1 MKSELSN
8 EEARRISLAAQGF
21 ADARPKGRVDIRALR
36 RVIGRV
42 GLLQIDSVNVLVRAH
57 YMPLYSRL
65 GPYPR
70 GLLDD
75 AVYKRRELFEAWA
88 HVASLVPIDCY
99 PLLRHQMHSNVPQWR
114 HFRRWAEANNEY
126 VDAVLDEVRERGPL
140 SAKDLEDPGQR
151 RGTWWMRSKG
161 KQALEWHFRCGNLM
175 AHSRPNFERVYDVTD
190 RVLPAD
196 VLEQEPAPERE
207 AQREFLMRAA
217 RSHGVGTSKDLAD
230 YYRLPIMRSR
240 ELLHELV
247 EEGALREVSVEGWRD
262 PAYLHPEAESPRRI
276 EARALL
282 TPFDPVIWERSR
294 AQRLFNFKYQ
304 IEIYVPEK
312 KRQYGYYVLPFLL
325 DGELVGRVDLKAD
338 RKAGKLHAKGAFI
351 EEGQDERRV
360 AGELAEEL
368 RAMADWLELDGVR
381 IGRRGNL
388 SGKLRA
394 ALALARA

>member
-1 MKSELSN
+1 MASMKPELSN
-8 EEARRISLAAQGF
+8 EEARRIALAAQGF
-21 ADARPKGRVDIRALR
+21 ADARPTGRVDIRALR

-65 GPYPR
+65 GPYSR
-70 GLLDD
+70 DLLDD
-75 AVYKRRELFEAWA
+75 AVYKRHELFEAWA
-88 HVASLVPIDCY
+88 HVASLVPLDCY

-114 HFRRWAEANNEY
+114 HFRHWAEANKEY
-126 VDAVLDEVRERGPL
+126 VDAVLEEVRERGPL
-140 SAKDLEDPGQR
+140 SAKELEDPGWR
-151 RGTWWMRSKG
+151 RGSWWMRSKG

-175 AHSRPNFERVYDVTD
+175 ASDRPNFERVYDVTE

-196 VLEQEPAPERE
+196 VLDQEPVPERE

-217 RSHGVGTSKDLAD
+217 RSHGVGTAKDLAD
-230 YYRLPIMRSR
+230 YYRLPILRSR
-240 ELLHELV
+240 ELLKELV
-247 EEGALREVSVEGWRD
+247 AEGALREVSVAGWKE
-262 PAYLHPEAESPRRI
+262 PAYLHPEATAPRSI
-276 EARALL
+276 KARALL
-282 TPFDPVIWERSR
+282 TPFDPVVWERSR
-294 AQRLFNFKYQ
+294 AERLFNFTYQ

-338 RKAGKLHAKGAFI
+338 RTAGKLHAKGVFI

-368 RAMADWLELDGVR
+368 RVMADWLELDGVR
-381 IGRRGNL
+381 AGRRGNL
-388 SGKLRA
+388 SGALRA
-394 ALALARA
+394 ALPR